1 MRKVGVVGAGAFG
14 TALAISV
21 ASQNNNVI
29 LWGRSQAQMKEIKY
43 LNENSRF
50 LPNIKIPNELIHT
63 SD

>member
-21 ASQNNNVI
+21 ASQNNSVI
-29 LWGRSQAQMKEIKY
+29 LWGRSKAQMNEIKY

-50 LPNIKIPNELIHT
+50 LAIQKFWH
-63 SD
+63 

>member
-43 LNENSRF
+43 LIILKHRRSF
-50 LPNIKIPNELIHT
+50 
-63 SD
+63 S